1 MRPTALSPPAFEQ
14 CPLFPRVRADRPIS
28 ANNRSADERSVE
40 HASLDPQSRSTAISI
55 PHGWRREAAAPRRCL
70 TVARAGND
78 AVPHADRVTLAKET
92 TALFLA
98 HRMAAVDRPGRGIGA
113 NGR

>member
-1 MRPTALSPPAFEQ
+1 
-14 CPLFPRVRADRPIS
+14 VRADRPIS

-40 HASLDPQSRSTAISI
+40 QASLDPQSRSTAISI

-92 TALFLA
+92 TALLLA
-98 HRMAAVDRPGRGIGA
+98 HRMAPSIVRGEASAPTVAEILHEA
-113 NGR
+113 HSNEFERIWR